1 MIAAAPSLP
10 LVRRRRL
17 TIWTA
22 GTAAI
27 AGLVATP
34 LFAILLALTE
44 PAFAT
49 WAHLARTTL
58 PEILLNTAGL
68 VIMVGIGTAAV
79 GAVTGW
85 IVTMS
90 SFPGRRVLEWALIL
104 PLAMPGYLSAIGW
117 AQLMAYDGVIQSSL
131 RAMFGW
137 RRGDYWFPE
146 IQSLWGVAF
155 VLTFVLYPY
164 VYLLARAAFL
174 SQSVCALEA
183 GRMLGRGPWANL
195 FQVAIPLSRP
205 AIAGGVALALMETL
219 ADFGTVQLYGVPTF
233 TTAIYRTWFG
243 GGDRVAAAQLAS
255 LLLILVLAA
264 LYLERTARGQ
274 ARYEH
279 SSRRMRPIATI
290 RLRGWRVAVGLIL
303 CVGPLLLGFL
313 APFAQLL
320 WMAIQFGDPFLSP
333 RVLSYAVN
341 SLTLA
346 TLAAVATTA
355 LALFLAYSARLSAQ
369 PSVRHLVR
377 FAAGGYALP
386 GSVIAVGVLAPA
398 VLLER
403 IFDQLIGTIT
413 GVAPGPSIVAGTVA
427 ALIFAYVVRFL
438 AIALH
443 SVESGLARVT
453 PAMDGAA
460 RSLGAR
466 PGRMLVRVHLPL
478 IWTAVLAAAMLVFV
492 DTLKELPATLLIRP
506 FDFDTLAVRVFQ
518 MASDERLPQAATAAV
533 TIVLVGLLPVVLMSR
548 LMASSRPGDAP
559 TP

>member
-1 MIAAAPSLP
+1 M
-10 LVRRRRL
+10 

-22 GTAAI
+22 GAAAI

-34 LFAILLALTE
+34 LLAILLALTE

-58 PEILLNTAGL
+58 PEILFNTASL
-68 VIMVGIGTAAV
+68 VIMVGVGTAAV

-85 IVTMS
+85 VVTMS
-90 SFPGRRVLEWALIL
+90 DFRFRRVLEWALIL

-117 AQLMAYDGVIQSSL
+117 AQLMAYDGIIQSSL
-131 RAMFGW
+131 RAVFGW
-137 RRGDYWFPE
+137 QRGDYWFPD
-146 IQSLWGVAF
+146 IQSLFGVGF

-219 ADFGTVQLYGVPTF
+219 ADFGTVQFYGVPTF

-243 GGDRVAAAQLAS
+243 GGDRIAAAQLSAI
-255 LLLILVLAA
+255 LLILVFAA
-264 LYLERTARGQ
+264 LYLERSARGH

-279 SSRRMRPIATI
+279 SSRRMRPITAI
-290 RLRGWRVAVGLIL
+290 RLSGWRVMAGIVICLAP
-303 CVGPLLLGFL
+303 VLLGFV
-313 APFAQLL
+313 APFVQLL
-320 WMAIQFGDPFLSP
+320 WMSIQFGDPFLSP
-333 RVLSYAVN
+333 RVLTYAIN

-346 TLAAVATTA
+346 TLAASITTA
-355 LALFLAYSARLSAQ
+355 LALFLAYSARLSGQ
-369 PSVRHLVR
+369 PVVRQLVR

-403 IFDQLIGTIT
+403 GFDLLLGALT
-413 GVAPGPSIVAGTVA
+413 GADPGPSVVAGTIG

-466 PGRMLVRVHLPL
+466 PGRMLARVHLPL
-478 IWTAVLAAAMLVFV
+478 VWTAILAAAMLVFV

-518 MASDERLPQAATAAV
+518 MASDERLPQASTAAV

-548 LMASSRPGDAP
+548 LMAGSRPGDSP

>member
-1 MIAAAPSLP
+1 VTAAASLP
-10 LVRRRRL
+10 LARRRRM

-22 GTAAI
+22 GAAAI

-34 LFAILLALTE
+34 LLAILLALIE
-44 PAFAT
+44 PALAT
-49 WAHLARTTL
+49 WTHLARTTL
-58 PEILLNTAGL
+58 PEILLNTAAL
-68 VIMVGIGTAAV
+68 ALMVGLGTAAV

-85 IVTMS
+85 VVTMS
-90 SFPGRRVLEWALIL
+90 TFPGRRVLEWALIL

-131 RAMFGW
+131 RATFGW
-137 RRGDYWFPE
+137 QRSDYWFPD
-146 IQSLWGVAF
+146 IQSLWGVGF

-219 ADFGTVQLYGVPTF
+219 ADFGTVQFYGVPTF

-243 GGDRVAAAQLAS
+243 GGDRVAAAQLAAM
-255 LLLILVLAA
+255 LLILVLAA
-264 LYLERTARGQ
+264 LYLERHARGN

-279 SSRRMRPIATI
+279 NSRRMRPITAI
-290 RLRGWRVAVGLIL
+290 RLTGWRVAAAIVI
-303 CVGPLLLGFL
+303 CAAPLLLGFV

-333 RVLSYAVN
+333 RVLSYALN

-346 TLAAVATTA
+346 AAAALVTVA
-355 LALFLAYSARLSAQ
+355 LALFLAYSVRLSSQAG
-369 PSVRHLVR
+369 VRHLVR
-377 FAAGGYALP
+377 FAASGYALP

-403 IFDQLIGTIT
+403 GLDLVVGALT
-413 GVAPGPSIVAGTVA
+413 GIEPGPSVVAGTVG

-438 AIALH
+438 AIALQ

-460 RSLGAR
+460 RTLGAR

-478 IWTAVLAAAMLVFV
+478 VWTAVLAAAMLVFV

-518 MASDERLPQAATAAV
+518 MASDERLPQASTAAV
-533 TIVLVGLLPVVLMSR
+533 AIVLVGLLPIVLMSR
-548 LMASSRPGDAP
+548 LMASSRPGDGPAP
-559 TP
+559 